1 MFRGLPKVLR
11 LNQTM
16 TDTAVRMY
24 MYIAVPFN
32 EMSTHSVVVTLPE
45 GTEFIQMLYLQ
56 NS

>member
-24 MYIAVPFN
+24 MYIAVSFN
-32 EMSTHSVVVTLPE
+32 EMATHSVVVTLPE
-45 GTEFIQMLYLQ
+45 GTELIKILYLQ

>member
-32 EMSTHSVVVTLPE
+32 EMATHSVVVTLPE
-45 GTEFIQMLYLQ
+45 GTELIKILYLQ
-56 NS
+56 KS